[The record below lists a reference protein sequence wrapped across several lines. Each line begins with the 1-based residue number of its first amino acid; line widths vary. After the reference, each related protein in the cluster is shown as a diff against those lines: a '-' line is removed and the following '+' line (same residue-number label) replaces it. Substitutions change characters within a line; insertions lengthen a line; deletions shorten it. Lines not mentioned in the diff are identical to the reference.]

1 MDSVI
6 RSMALEI
13 LNAYSDGYIYNAN
26 NYYIYQDPSS
36 KKYIYI
42 PSDLDLT
49 FNIGSS
55 GGLSLISGNYSAF
68 PHIYDRPLTN
78 KMLQVPEFKQQ
89 FGDMLINV
97 TKQLMNPTATNDHIN
112 SLADMLQEDVAWD
125 AVVPRLGT
133 GFTNGLKFLNITI
146 VNGRV
151 PQDLDVESL
160 VRKMASSP
168 MFSQIPLS
176 SNPAAL
182 KGSVDL
188 MTYILKGLP
197 LSQAVNGPSNNSAFM
212 AVKEFIYTM
221 NQNISK
227 LYNLTT
233 N

>member
-1 MDSVI
+1 
-6 RSMALEI
+6 
-13 LNAYSDGYIYNAN
+13 
-26 NYYIYQDPSS
+26 
-36 KKYIYI
+36 
-42 PSDLDLT
+42 
-49 FNIGSS
+49 
-55 GGLSLISGNYSAF
+55 
-68 PHIYDRPLTN
+68 
-78 KMLQVPEFKQQ
+78 MLQVPEFKQQ
-89 FGDMLINV
+89 FEEMLINV

-133 GFTNGLKFLNITI
+133 DFTDGLKSLNITI

-168 MFSQIPLS
+168 MFSQVPLS
-176 SNPAAL
+176 TDPAAL
-182 KGSVDL
+182 KGTVDL
-188 MTYILKGLP
+188 MTYMLKGLP
-197 LSQAVNGPSNNSAFM
+197 FSQAVNGPSNNVAFM
-212 AVKEFIYTM
+212 AIKEFIYMM